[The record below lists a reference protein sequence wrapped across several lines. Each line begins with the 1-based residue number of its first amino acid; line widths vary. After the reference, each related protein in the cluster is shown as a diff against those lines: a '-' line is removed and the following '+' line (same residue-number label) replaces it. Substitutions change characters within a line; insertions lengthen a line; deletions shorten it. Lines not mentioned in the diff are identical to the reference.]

1 MCEFVDGGGGRC
13 HIAFAAGSGKLVKFK
28 TEQQKKLTNS
38 GQSLHVTL
46 GRKLV
51 GGGLGGW
58 MLVVGLLALLE
69 LEVGG

>member
-1 MCEFVDGGGGRC
+1 MPHCFRSWKWKIGQIQNR
-13 HIAFAAGSGKLVKFK
+13 AA
-28 TEQQKKLTNS
+28 KKMTNS

-58 MLVVGLLALLE
+58 MLWAGLLALLE